1 MSWRVPACV
10 ACRSA
15 RKRHFY
21 DRLNVCGATMED
33 GVEDA
38 PPVEPDLADGL
49 DLELGKVSCMGAT
62 GLPHETGAAPG

>member
-1 MSWRVPACV
+1 VSWRVSACV

-21 DRLNVCGATMED
+21 DRLNVCGATTEVE
-33 GVEDA
+33 VEDT

-49 DLELGKVSCMGAT
+49 DLEPGK
-62 GLPHETGAAPG
+62 